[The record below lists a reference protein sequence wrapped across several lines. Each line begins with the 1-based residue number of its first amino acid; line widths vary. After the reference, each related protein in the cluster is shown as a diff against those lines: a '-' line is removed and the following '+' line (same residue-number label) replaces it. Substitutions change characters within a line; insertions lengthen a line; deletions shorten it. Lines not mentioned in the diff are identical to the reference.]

1 MTPFPLCLRRPL
13 APARPAAFSL
23 IEMLVVLA
31 IILVLS
37 TMMYGFGSRSN
48 QLTQKKKCRANLQ
61 KMFIGLQIYAN
72 ENTGRFPVAT
82 NARTSEEVLDVLV
95 PKYCADTAVFVCPGS
110 KDKPLPPGESLRKG
124 RISYAYYMG
133 RRTTDADDVLLSDR
147 QVDVQ
152 AKPAGARAFSE
163 TGKAPGNNHHKF
175 GGNFLYC
182 DGGMKPSEPTITTA
196 LPLATNVVL
205 LNPKT

>member
-1 MTPFPLCLRRPL
+1 MTPNPPWPRRPIC
-13 APARPAAFSL
+13 PAHATGFSL

-48 QLTQKKKCRANLQ
+48 QLTQKKKCRVNLQ
-61 KMFIGLQIYAN
+61 KLFIGLQIYAN
-72 ENTGRFPVAT
+72 ENTGRFPVMT
-82 NARTSEEVLDVLV
+82 NARSSEEVLDVLV

-110 KDKPLPPGESLRKG
+110 KDTAPPAGASLRKG

-133 RRTTDADDVLLSDR
+133 RRATDANDVLLTDR
-147 QVDVQ
+147 QVDTL
-152 AKPAGARAFSE
+152 AKPAGGRVFSE
-163 TGKAPGNNHHKF
+163 NGKAPGNNHHKF

-182 DGGMKPSEPTITTA
+182 DGGMKPSGAITTTT
-196 LPLATNVVL
+196 LPLTTNVVL
-205 LNPKT
+205 LNPKS

>member
-1 MTPFPLCLRRPL
+1 MSPNAPRRR
-13 APARPAAFSL
+13 ARIAACHGAAFSL

-72 ENTGRFPVAT
+72 ENSGRFPVAT
-82 NARTSEEVLDVLV
+82 NARTAEDVLDVLV

-110 KDKPLPPGESLRKG
+110 KDRALPPGASLRKG

-133 RRTTDADDVLLSDR
+133 RRATEVNDVLVTDR
-147 QVDVQ
+147 QVDTL
-152 AKPAGARAFSE
+152 AKPAGGRVFSE
-163 TGKAPGNNHHKF
+163 NGKAPGNNHHKF

-182 DGGMKPSEPTITTA
+182 DGGMKPTESVSTTP
-196 LPLATNVVL
+196 LPLTTNVVL
-205 LNPKT
+205 LNPKS